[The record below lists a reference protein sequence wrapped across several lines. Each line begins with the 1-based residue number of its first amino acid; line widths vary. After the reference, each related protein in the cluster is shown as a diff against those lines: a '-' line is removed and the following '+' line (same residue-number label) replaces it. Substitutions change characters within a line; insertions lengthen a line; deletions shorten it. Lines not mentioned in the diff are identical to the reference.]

1 MIDALIHG
9 RLIHVGEID
18 GEVIGRIVIEND
30 KPIQFTAR
38 RGAVKRALLALPQG
52 HPLAA
57 AGTLTTRVMHDKEGV
72 PYVRHDLRITSIL
85 TAQPSQPGG
94 IAAFFKKATP

>member
-9 RLIHVGEID
+9 RLIHVAETD
-18 GEVIGRIVIEND
+18 SEVIGRIVIEND
-30 KPIQFTAR
+30 QPIQFTAR

-52 HPLAA
+52 YPLAA

-72 PYVRHDLRITSIL
+72 PYVRHDLAITAVL
-85 TAQPSQPGG
+85 TTAPAPRGFLGFLSLR
-94 IAAFFKKATP
+94 K